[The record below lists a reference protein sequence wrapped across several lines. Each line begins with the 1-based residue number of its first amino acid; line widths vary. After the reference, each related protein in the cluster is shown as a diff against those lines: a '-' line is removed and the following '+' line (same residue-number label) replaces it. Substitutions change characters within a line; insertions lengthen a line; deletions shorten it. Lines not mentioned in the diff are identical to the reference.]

1 MKIDSHQHFWNYDPT
16 RHSWI
21 DDSMKLLQDDFL
33 PKDLKPILQQ
43 NKIDGC
49 IAVQADQSLEE
60 TRFLLQ
66 LANENDFIKGVVGW
80 IDLRA
85 GDIENQLQEFSS
97 FKKLKGFRHVVQDEK
112 QIDFLLRDDFCNGIS
127 FLNQYGFTYDILVFP
142 TQLPSVIKFVKRF
155 PDQPFVL
162 DHIAK
167 PYISKNEIKNWEKDI
182 IQLSGFPNLYCKIS
196 GMVTEANWKGWSV
209 ADFKPYIDVVVN
221 NFGTGRI
228 MFGSDWPV
236 CLVAASYQQCCE
248 ILEQNTMQLSGEE
261 KEKLWGQNAKAF
273 YKIGNKL

>member
-1 MKIDSHQHFWNYDPT
+1 MKIDSHQHFWNYDSIK
-16 RHSWI
+16 HSWI
-21 DDSMKLLQDDFL
+21 KDSMKLLQDDFL
-33 PKDLKPILQQ
+33 PEDLKPILQQ

-97 FKKLKGFRHVVQDEK
+97 FKKLKGFRHVVHDEK
-112 QIDFLLRDDFCNGIS
+112 QIDFLLRDDFCHGIS
-127 FLNQYGFTYDILVFP
+127 LLNQYGFTYDILVFP
-142 TQLPSVIKFVKRF
+142 THLPSVIEFVKRF
-155 PDQPFVL
+155 PEQPFVL

-236 CLVAASYQQCCE
+236 CLVSASYQQCCE
-248 ILEQNTMQLSGEE
+248 ILEQNTMQLSDEE

-273 YKIGNKL
+273 YKI